1 MVAALILSSTFA
13 AGFVLGYGVR
23 AWRSRRDRGRH
34 LLYSSRGSSRSTTF
48 GHARRAF

>member
-13 AGFVLGYGVR
+13 AGVALGYGIR
-23 AWRSRRDRGRH
+23 AWRVRH
-34 LLYSSRGSSRSTTF
+34 LLYSAHGSPRSTTF